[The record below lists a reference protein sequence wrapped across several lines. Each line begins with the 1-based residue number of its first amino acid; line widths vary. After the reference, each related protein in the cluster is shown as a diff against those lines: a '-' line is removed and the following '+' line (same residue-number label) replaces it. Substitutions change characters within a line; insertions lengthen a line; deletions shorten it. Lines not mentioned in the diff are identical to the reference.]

1 VRRFALALAIAT
13 LLAACGG
20 GETVAPLPE
29 TVEGT
34 VPTATEEAGEDGET
48 AAPEGDPEA
57 GREVFLSAGCGSC
70 HTVAEAGTSAEVGP
84 NLDESLE
91 GRDAQFIHESIVD
104 PDAEIAEGFSGGIM
118 PKNYNTQLSEQQLA
132 DLVAFLL
139 PER

>member
-1 VRRFALALAIAT
+1 
-13 LLAACGG
+13 
-20 GETVAPLPE
+20 
-29 TVEGT
+29 
-34 VPTATEEAGEDGET
+34 
-48 AAPEGDPEA
+48 
-57 GREVFLSAGCGSC
+57 
-70 HTVAEAGTSAEVGP
+70 VGP